1 MPIHFERREKIARYL
16 DPRTNFQET
25 TIACEMRWDPLTG
38 RSGRVAHG
46 LGFHIYPLDV
56 APLIAASQP
65 SCPFCPD
72 RLFEVTPKFPVKIVP
87 EGRLQRG
94 EAVLF
99 PNLVP
104 YDEHSAVTV
113 MSQEHYVPLGKF
125 TQPQLFNAFRV
136 CLDYL
141 QQVQRHPQ
149 TTYALVF
156 WNYFPASGGTQ
167 IHSHLQVFATDTPG
181 NTLEEEFTSSL
192 RYYREEGR
200 SYWADLLLEE
210 ERLGERWVG
219 RGAHSAW
226 LTSFVSQSLLAD
238 TLVLFPEHQTILD
251 LSDEALD
258 EFCRGLGQALQHLA
272 SQGVYSFNLA
282 WFPGVAGSQEM
293 CLHARLSPRLYLTPR
308 LWGTD
313 TTALQHLYQE
323 HFMVQTPEAAA
334 SALQQAFKL

>member
-1 MPIHFERREKIARYL
+1 MPIRFERHEKIARYL

-25 TIACEMRWDPLTG
+25 SIACEMRRDPLTG

-46 LGFHIYPLDV
+46 LGFHLSPPDM
-56 APLIAASQP
+56 APLIAASHL
-65 SCPFCPD
+65 SCPFCPE
-72 RLFEVTPKFPVKIVP
+72 RIFAVTPRFPVNIIP

-113 MSQEHYVPLGKF
+113 ISQQHYIPLTHF
-125 TQPQLFNAFRV
+125 THPQLVDAFR
-136 CLDYL
+136 LSKDYL
-141 QQVQRHPQ
+141 QQVRQHPR
-149 TTYALVF
+149 TSYGLVF

-167 IHSHLQVFATDTPG
+167 IHPHLQVLATDTPG
-181 NTLEEEFTSSL
+181 NTLQEELTASV

-200 SYWADLLLEE
+200 SYWDDLLREE
-210 ERLGERWVG
+210 ERLGERWIRQG
-219 RGAHSAW
+219 SHSAW
-226 LTSFVSQSLLAD
+226 LTSFVSRSLLAD
-238 TLVLFPEHQTILD
+238 TLILFPAYQTILE
-251 LSDEALD
+251 LSDAALA

-272 SQGVYSFNLA
+272 FQGVYSFNLA
-282 WFPGVAGSQEM
+282 WFSGVVGNKEM
-293 CLHARLSPRLYLTPR
+293 CLHVRLSPRLYLTPS

-323 HFMVQTPEAAA
+323 HFMVQTPEVAA
-334 SALQQAFKL
+334 SALRQAIQF